1 MAYLNST
8 SVVID
13 AILTKKGRELL
24 ARNDG
29 SFRITQFSLADDEI
43 DYSLYNPYHPSGS
56 AFYGEAIQAMP
67 IIQAYPDD
75 QEIMK
80 YKLITLPRGTGAIP
94 VISGVSPIDNLILG
108 EPITVNPTT
117 ANYIG
122 SATPTETSG
131 YLFIIGDVRTM
142 SRFTGVGINT
152 AEATSLNNT
161 NTTIGTNVSK
171 TVIGTSLNMT
181 ATTVRSLFGPGAT
194 YITTTLTVIGRDSGA
209 RITVPVKIKLSK

>member
-56 AFYGEAIQAMP
+56 AFYGEAIQSMP
-67 IIQAYPDD
+67 VIQAYPED

-80 YKLITLPRGTGAIP
+80 YKLLTLPRGTGAIP
-94 VISGVSPIDNLILG
+94 VISSVPTNISLVLGSPLSIA
-108 EPITVNPTT
+108 PST
-117 ANYIG
+117 ANYNG
-122 SATPTETSG
+122 SSTFFETSG
-131 YLFIIGDVRTM
+131 YQFTIGDVRTM
-142 SRFTGVGINT
+142 SSFTATGINT
-152 AEATSLNNT
+152 AEATALNT
-161 NTTIGTNVSK
+161 TTTIGTNVSK
-171 TVIGTSLNMT
+171 TVIGTTLNMT
-181 ATTVRSLFGPGAT
+181 ATTVRSLFGGST
-194 YITTTLTVIGRDSGA
+194 SSTLSTVLTIVGRDSGA
-209 RITVPVKIKLSK
+209 RITIPVTITQS

>member
-1 MAYLNST
+1 
-8 SVVID
+8 
-13 AILTKKGRELL
+13 
-24 ARNDG
+24 
-29 SFRITQFSLADDEI
+29 
-43 DYSLYNPYHPSGS
+43 
-56 AFYGEAIQAMP
+56 MP

-117 ANYIG
+117 ANYVG

-181 ATTVRSLFGPGAT
+181 ATTVRSLFGSAT